1 MVTPELVEYI
11 KGQVQQGVGKEVIE
25 ANLIKQG
32 WVPQDVA
39 DGYVQAVNQIPA
51 KTPVEEVVVSKGGK
65 RKGMLIGIVVLV
77 LLGLGGVGAYMLFGG
92 DGQMLAGIMGKDDEE
107 VVEADLASAG
117 ETSDLTG
124 ESETQLATNEEME
137 KKEGVE
143 EEDGRYVSD
152 EGFAI
157 KPPEGWAVD
166 DSGKLGTL
174 VIFINSE
181 VEFQGEVPF
190 AANINVTKEVVG
202 EVNLEEY
209 FAQAKVMVAQILTD
223 YVVQAEEDVV
233 IDGVPGKLLIST
245 YKQGDYNLKNQ
256 QMMVIK
262 EGVAFVVTATALESS
277 WSKYEGLFRETTVSM
292 ELD

>member
-1 MVTPELVEYI
+1 
-11 KGQVQQGVGKEVIE
+11 
-25 ANLIKQG
+25 
-32 WVPQDVA
+32 
-39 DGYVQAVNQIPA
+39 
-51 KTPVEEVVVSKGGK
+51 
-65 RKGMLIGIVVLV
+65 
-77 LLGLGGVGAYMLFGG
+77 
-92 DGQMLAGIMGKDDEE
+92 
-107 VVEADLASAG
+107 
-117 ETSDLTG
+117 
-124 ESETQLATNEEME
+124 TQLATNEEME

-245 YKQGDYNLKNQ
+245 YKQGD
-256 QMMVIK
+256 
-262 EGVAFVVTATALESS
+262 
-277 WSKYEGLFRETTVSM
+277 
-292 ELD
+292 